1 MNKEI
6 INKILAKLKPL
17 SKQVKFIDSDDFS
30 EERQP
35 YMVVVGITEKNKI
48 YPTLEDYEYRIS
60 IVVDVFIA
68 DDEKGQIANLIYTG
82 VEGELNRYVNKI
94 LSLSDIFE
102 ELPVVGFIYESMS
115 HTLDGES
122 NRYEL
127 NYLVYTSK

>member
-35 YMVVVGITEKNKI
+35 YMVVVGITEKTKI

-102 ELPVVGFIYESMS
+102 ELPVVGFIYENMS
-115 HTLDGES
+115 HTLDDTS

>member
-94 LSLSDIFE
+94 LSLADIFE
-102 ELPVVGFIYESMS
+102 ELPVVGFIYESMN
-115 HTLDGES
+115 HTLDDVS

>member
-115 HTLDGES
+115 HTLDDVS